1 MPLHGD
7 DQIEAIQE
15 TIRICKRNG
24 YLVDYLKGHEE
35 EVERLM
41 SAQLVT
47 HYTPVELDQR
57 AHTLKTAV
65 HAQLYAGVPEQ
76 KIKEFLK
83 DVYKVDNEQY
93 AQNILD
99 YVKEN
104 PDPRDW
110 YWP

>member
-7 DQIEAIQE
+7 DHLKAIQE
-15 TIRICKRNG
+15 TIQICKRDG
-24 YLVDYLKGHEE
+24 YLVDHLKGHEE

-47 HYTPVELDQR
+47 HYTPLEMDQR

-65 HAQLYAGVPEQ
+65 HSQLYAGASDQ
-76 KIKEFLK
+76 DIKNFLK
-83 DVYKVDNEQY
+83 KVYKVENEQY

-104 PDPRDW
+104 RDPDDW
-110 YWP
+110 Y